1 MPSSGPG
8 CIKKGDGNVDAMALF
23 SSGLVQGAR
32 ARWGTA
38 VECEPAA
45 ATQRYCGPVF
55 VKDEYLVQRV
65 APGRAIIHRLSAVD
79 CTTSKRLQKRAEM
92 QRLNDLTLSI
102 YYIGGR
108 GVAYL
113 RACESVT
120 RRHMVL
126 PERSHNPG
134 PLARGPVPR
143 ASPLALAVAA
153 SFALAACASHKLVT
167 PNGKE
172 RVAVNTPDSLK
183 NYQDLVVR
191 QDAIT
196 LEKSQLRR
204 QVDELNQEVATLKSY
219 VLQQQR
225 TKGNQ
230 NLPDGAAQP
239 QSDTQSPSPPSQPTR
254 PLPPGSSRAG
264 TVNVS
269 SDRVVFRVS
278 HEVGH
283 TEFQPTAELELELL
297 KAAKAAKVVVIR
309 GRTDSETV
317 DDVETRIALGRAVHA
332 RQYLVSNGV
341 GPDKIHLWY
350 RAAGDFIADNSTA
363 EGRAINR
370 RVEIE
375 VRGLDTS
382 AFASVA
388 SDVRVGRNQ

>member
-1 MPSSGPG
+1 M
-8 CIKKGDGNVDAMALF
+8 
-23 SSGLVQGAR
+23 
-32 ARWGTA
+32 
-38 VECEPAA
+38 
-45 ATQRYCGPVF
+45 F

-65 APGRAIIHRLSAVD
+65 APGRAIVHRLATVD
-79 CTTSKRLQKRAEM
+79 CTTSDRLQKRAEM
-92 QRLNDLTLSI
+92 QRLNELTLSI

-108 GVAYL
+108 SVAYL
-113 RACESVT
+113 RACESSAH
-120 RRHMVL
+120 RHMVL
-126 PERSHNPG
+126 PDRLHNPG
-134 PLARGPVPR
+134 PPA
-143 ASPLALAVAA
+143 
-153 SFALAACASHKLVT
+153 

-196 LEKSQLRR
+196 LEKSQLQR

-239 QSDTQSPSPPSQPTR
+239 QSEPQSPSPSSTPLR

-341 GPDKIHLWY
+341 ESDKIHLWY

-382 AFASVA
+382 AFVSVA

>member
-1 MPSSGPG
+1 MPSSAPG
-8 CIKKGDGNVDAMALF
+8 CIKQGDRNVDAMALF

-38 VECEPAA
+38 VGCEPAA

-65 APGRAIIHRLSAVD
+65 APGRAIVHRLAAVD
-79 CTTSKRLQKRAEM
+79 CTTSRRLQKRAEM
-92 QRLNDLTLSI
+92 RRLNDLTLSI
-102 YYIGGR
+102 YYIDGR

-113 RACESVT
+113 RACESAAH
-120 RRHMVL
+120 RHMVV
-126 PERSHNPG
+126 PERSRNPG
-134 PLARGPVPR
+134 PLAGGHVSR
-143 ASPLALAVAA
+143 ASPIALAVAA

-167 PNGKE
+167 PNGRE

-230 NLPDGAAQP
+230 SRPDGAVQP
-239 QSDTQSPSPPSQPTR
+239 QSDSQGPSPPSQPAR

-341 GPDKIHLWY
+341 ETDKIRLWY
-350 RAAGDFIADNSTA
+350 RAAGDFIADNSTV
-363 EGRAINR
+363 EGRAVNR